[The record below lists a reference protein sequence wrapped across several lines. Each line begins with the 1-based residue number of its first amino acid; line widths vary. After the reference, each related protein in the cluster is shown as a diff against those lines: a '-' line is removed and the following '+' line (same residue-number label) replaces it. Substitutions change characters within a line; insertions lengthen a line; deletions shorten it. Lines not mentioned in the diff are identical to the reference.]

1 MLFYLK
7 IKVIGIYI
15 YIRYICIYIR
25 VRGLLNGLLHPW
37 AWRTGARHGQNLVDV
52 HVVRRAPPVFMNKM
66 PLRSPG
72 GRVPPVRPNIR
83 GLL

>member
-1 MLFYLK
+1 M
-7 IKVIGIYI
+7 
-15 YIRYICIYIR
+15 
-25 VRGLLNGLLHPW
+25 RGLLNGLLHPW

-52 HVVRRAPPVFMNKM
+52 DVDVDVVRRAPAVFMNKM

-72 GRVPPVRPNIR
+72 GRVPPVRPDVR